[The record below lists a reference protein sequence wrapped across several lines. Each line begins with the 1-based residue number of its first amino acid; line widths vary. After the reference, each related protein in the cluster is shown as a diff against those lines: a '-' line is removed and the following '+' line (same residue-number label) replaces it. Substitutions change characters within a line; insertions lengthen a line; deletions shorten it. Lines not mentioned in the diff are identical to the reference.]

1 MQISVASSRHLNPLP
16 ECGRPPAP
24 KRREAQT
31 PHLSS
36 RGGCDVCRPVM
47 SHREQLDP
55 LARALRLLNE
65 QPVPRALERLPLP
78 VWIADSYGHVRWL
91 NADARRLFGGRL
103 GAHFAGFVGPEGVAC
118 ARELFARKVNGRL
131 DSTEQRVMLKTTT
144 GSVEGDMISVPIRD
158 ADQVVGVLTVVR
170 VEERRR
176 ATGPRRRPKPRLTP
190 RQHQVLDLLA
200 KGYSTA
206 QIAET
211 LQIAQDTARNHIR
224 LLLSELRVRTR
235 LEAVVVAF
243 RNDWL

>member
-1 MQISVASSRHLNPLP
+1 MSR
-16 ECGRPPAP
+16 R
-24 KRREAQT
+24 K
-31 PHLSS
+31 
-36 RGGCDVCRPVM
+36 DF
-47 SHREQLDP
+47 DP
-55 LARALRLLNE
+55 LARALRLLKE
-65 QPVPRALERLPLP
+65 QPVPQALEGLPLP
-78 VWIADSYGHVRWL
+78 IWIADNYGHVRWL
-91 NADARRLFGGRL
+91 NAEARRTFGGRL

-131 DSTEQRVMLKTTT
+131 DSTEQRVMLNSTT
-144 GSVEGDMISVPIRD
+144 GPVEGEMVSVPIRD
-158 ADQVVGVLTVVR
+158 EQHVVGVLTLVR
-170 VEERRR
+170 IDEQRPT
-176 ATGPRRRPKPRLTP
+176 TGPRRKPKPRLTP

-211 LQIAQDTARNHIR
+211 LQIAEDTARNHIR